1 MYSNLTNIVLFMGS
15 MLFGMIVSLLNNF
28 VKLILIV
35 TMKFI
40 MKSTI
45 IKTVSLDFSCR
56 HSPPENQWLE
66 DEHPRNTDN
75 GT

>member
-1 MYSNLTNIVLFMGS
+1 
-15 MLFGMIVSLLNNF
+15 
-28 VKLILIV
+28 
-35 TMKFI
+35 